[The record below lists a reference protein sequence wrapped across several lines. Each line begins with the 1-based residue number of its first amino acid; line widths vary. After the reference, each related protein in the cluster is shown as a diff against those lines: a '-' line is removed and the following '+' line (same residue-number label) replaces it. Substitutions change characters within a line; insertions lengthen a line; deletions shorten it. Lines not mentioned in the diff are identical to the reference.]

1 VLVHH
6 HHAPLPLHV
15 AVEDHGAVRL
25 GLPRPCR
32 SAYVLYASFAC
43 ACLAWRASV
52 PNCVG
57 QDKEHFMNT
66 KFIALA
72 VATTLGLGSVSAFAQ
87 DYRHERR
94 AQGGWQQQQ
103 QRQDH
108 RWEQQQRRDGW
119 AQNNRYYAPP
129 AYAYRDNRWDNRRDD
144 GDVVGALVLGALA
157 GAVIG
162 QVANNNSYN
171 SYNTYNPGYYN
182 PGYGYSY

>member
-1 VLVHH
+1 MRR
-6 HHAPLPLHV
+6 
-15 AVEDHGAVRL
+15 RL
-25 GLPRPCR
+25 ARPCR

-43 ACLAWRASV
+43 ACLASPGSV
-52 PNCVG
+52 PNWER

-72 VATTLGLGSVSAFAQ
+72 VAATLGLGSVSTFAQ

-94 AQGGWQQQQ
+94 GQGGWQQQHQQQ

-108 RWEQQQRRDGW
+108 RWEQQRRDGW

-162 QVANNNSYN
+162 QAANNN